1 MDREARNCGNFRG
14 LSEEARAVEEYTP
27 GITGELKRKRCRKV
41 LGLGG
46 IRLYECPLSYFD
58 EETQRIIG
66 LVFRLQG
73 AVQSYFDG
81 GLSSQPC
88 WLVEAVEIFEN
99 ERSAREGK
107 AND

>member
-1 MDREARNCGNFRG
+1 MD
-14 LSEEARAVEEYTP
+14 VYTAA
-27 GITGELKRKRCRKV
+27 ITDELKRKRCRKV

-66 LVFRLQG
+66 LVFRLEG
-73 AVQSYFDG
+73 AKLPYFDG
-81 GLSSQPC
+81 GLASQPC
-88 WLVEAVEIFEN
+88 WLMEAVEIFGN

-107 AND
+107 GNG